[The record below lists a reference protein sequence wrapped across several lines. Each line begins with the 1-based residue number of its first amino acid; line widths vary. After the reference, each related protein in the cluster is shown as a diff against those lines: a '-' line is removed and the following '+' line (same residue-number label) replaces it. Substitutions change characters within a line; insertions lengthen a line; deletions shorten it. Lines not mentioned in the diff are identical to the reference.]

1 VGVGVG
7 VGVGEGSGGDGEI
20 TVGVAVGVAEGV
32 PGTGEV
38 NVVVPV
44 MTISSHCVT
53 SVVVTLP
60 PLCEVL
66 LYEVNAVGGCPVTCS
81 YTFAL
86 SFAVVETS
94 NPARFCEVM

>member
-1 VGVGVG
+1 VGFAVGFAVGVA
-7 VGVGEGSGGDGEI
+7 EGF
-20 TVGVAVGVAEGV
+20 AVGVAEGV

-53 SVVVTLP
+53 SVVVTVP

-66 LYEVNAVGGCPVTCS
+66 LYEVNVVGGCPVTSS

-86 SFAVVETS
+86 SFAVVETA
-94 NPARFCEVM
+94 NPARFCEVT